1 MLHREVEEHDRE
13 HKLDHA
19 PHNEKAD
26 MSHIYVEA
34 LKGVLIFCWVINTL
48 HNVITCIWTSPVNGM
63 KKQLKFEERIK
74 VKFKLNRMN

>member
-13 HKLDHA
+13 HELDHA

-34 LKGVLIFCWVINTL
+34 PKGVLIFC
-48 HNVITCIWTSPVNGM
+48 
-63 KKQLKFEERIK
+63 
-74 VKFKLNRMN
+74 